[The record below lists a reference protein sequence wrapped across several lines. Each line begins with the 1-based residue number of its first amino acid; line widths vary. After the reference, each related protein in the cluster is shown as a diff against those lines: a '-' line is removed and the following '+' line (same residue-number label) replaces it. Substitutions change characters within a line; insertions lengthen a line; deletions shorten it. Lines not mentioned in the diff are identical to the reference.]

1 MKFAYFIVLSFFI
14 TSCSAKHYMEISDE
28 TYKTINIPEDYTVIH
43 CSCDKNPLLLKIV
56 QELRE
61 VGLKVMIIDDYNK
74 LDEIKS
80 SFKSIVIYGYS
91 KKINGSPK
99 NYDTTRLVSYRE
111 SRDCG
116 KGCSVS
122 RSWNKLVRNT
132 VISSGDSIHNNVL
145 IYKIDE
151 NTELLLALNSGDKYS
166 IKLETKQE
174 KGSKENVISES
185 YEYEFVSGTNKVR
198 SNKKRVKLE
207 KPIEVEKNE
216 KGILI
221 EYMFGGIGKGWSIN
235 YFYNDRL
242 SFGFEDL
249 DNKYENTKTHVE
261 SFGEVKTIYKE
272 ELSTNFIYVNYH
284 ARMDTYFRI
293 GFFKRDWL
301 IEQQHKRA
309 SDNLHL
315 AKTTATFGDN
325 GFFLGAGWN
334 PIGDVFSFR
343 FGLLS
348 MPFEPDYD
356 YFEENVSITEAG
368 KESWVKEVEARKYL
382 QTPIYLAVGL
392 IF

>member
-1 MKFAYFIVLSFFI
+1 
-14 TSCSAKHYMEISDE
+14 MEISDE

-122 RSWNKLVRNT
+122 RSWNELVRNT

-185 YEYEFVSGTNKVR
+185 NEYEFVSGTNKVP
-198 SNKKRVKLE
+198 SNKKRVKLG
-207 KPIEVEKNE
+207 KPIEVENNE

-221 EYMFGGIGKGWSIN
+221 EYIASGIGNGFSID
-235 YFYNDRL
+235 YFYYNDFL
-242 SFGFEDL
+242 SFGYEYL
-249 DNKYENTKTHVE
+249 YKKSENTKTHDE
-261 SFGEVKTIYKE
+261 SFGEVKTIDKE

-284 ARMDTYFRI
+284 ARMDTYLRI

-301 IEQQHKRA
+301 IEQQLKRA
-309 SDNLHL
+309 RDNLNL
-315 AKTTATFGDN
+315 GKSTANFGDN